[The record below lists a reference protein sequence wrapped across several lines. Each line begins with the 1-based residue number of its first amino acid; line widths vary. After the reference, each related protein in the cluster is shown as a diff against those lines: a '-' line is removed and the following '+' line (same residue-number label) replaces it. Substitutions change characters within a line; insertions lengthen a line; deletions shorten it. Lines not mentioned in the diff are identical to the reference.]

1 MLKSMHYIKILVV
14 AAMVTVLY
22 SNCKKP
28 SGIDNGNVIE
38 TPYSLYFVDTQGAV
52 YKTNDGMAF
61 NKVFN
66 PDGFPAKAIITS
78 GEVVLLCKNNIY
90 SSIDNGH
97 NFNHAYDSLQS
108 VANLPGMSYA
118 LNNLPID
125 CNQSMIIEVPG
136 DSKSPSFVYACTD
149 APNTGGTSNYLGVA
163 YNNNHGLRPNW
174 SLDNGYDTTPGN
186 MAPLP
191 VKMVSFTL
199 MKNGTL
205 VGLALNDNTAAG
217 GLTSFRN
224 FINTTPLDPTTIW
237 QEKTGSLVNATLTT
251 VDTTLPPNAIFPSYG
266 FFTLGR
272 YNDRLIAIDQ
282 RGACGAWYSDDLGRK
297 WKQFAGLPANVP
309 LLCVSSPFDEVSLIG
324 TYGDGLYIYN
334 QSTASWQRNNSGLGT
349 NITVR
354 GISYKSNYYKN
365 GTTKNYIYLATN
377 LGIYQSTDMGLH
389 WTRTIPGNFKNIF

>member
-1 MLKSMHYIKILVV
+1 MHYIKILVV

-38 TPYSLYFVDTQGAV
+38 TPYSLYFVDTLGAV
-52 YKTNDGMAF
+52 YKTNDGLSF

-108 VANLPGMSYA
+108 SANLFGMGYA

-136 DSKSPSFVYACTD
+136 GSTSPSFVYACSD
-149 APNTGGTSNYLGVA
+149 APDPSGTSNYLGVA
-163 YNNNHGLRPNW
+163 YNNNHGLRGNW
-174 SLDNGYDTTPGN
+174 SMDNGYDTTPG
-186 MAPLP
+186 MVSPLP
-191 VKMVSFTL
+191 VQMVSFAL

-205 VGLALNDNTAAG
+205 VGLALNHNSAAG
-217 GLTSFRN
+217 GPSSFRN
-224 FINTTPLDPTTIW
+224 FINPTPLDAMAIW
-237 QEKTGSLVNATLTT
+237 QEVTGTLVNSTFPDI
-251 VDTTLPPNAIFPSYG
+251 DTTLPPNVLYPGISG

-282 RGACGAWYSDDLGRK
+282 KGACGAWYSDDMGRR
-297 WKQFAGLPANVP
+297 WKQYSGLPSNVP
-309 LLCVSSPFDEVSLIG
+309 LLCVSSPFDQVSLIG

-334 QSTASWQRNNSGLGT
+334 QGTGAWQRNNSGLGA

-354 GISYKSNYYKN
+354 GITSKRNYYKN
-365 GTTKNYIYLATN
+365 GTTKDYIYLATS

-389 WTRTIPGNFKNIF
+389 WTRTIPGNFKNIY

>member
-78 GEVVLLCKNNIY
+78 GEAVLLCKNNIY

-191 VKMVSFTL
+191 VKMVSFML

-251 VDTTLPPNAIFPSYG
+251 EDTTLPPNAIFPSYG

-334 QSTASWQRNNSGLGT
+334 QSTGSWQRNNSGLGT